1 MKKYLS
7 LIKFSHTIFALPF
20 AVIGFFLAYQES
32 NISYLTF
39 IYVILCMVFARSA
52 AMAFNRYI
60 DRDIDTINPRTSEIR
75 EIPSKKINPSSALK
89 FVILNSILFVITTF
103 FINQLCFLLSPI
115 ALIIILGYSYTK
127 RFTFLCH
134 FVLGIG
140 LSLSPIGAYLAV
152 TESFDILPIYFS
164 IIVLFWVA
172 GFDIIYSLQD
182 EKFDAENNLN
192 SIPVYLGKKN
202 ALLLSRFLHF
212 IPFLV
217 LIFIGIKYNFG
228 IYYLIGATIFS
239 SLLVYQHTLV
249 TADDLKKVNIAF
261 FTTNGIASLVFGL
274 FVVLDILI

>member
-20 AVIGFFLAYQES
+20 AIIGFFLSYPES

-39 IYVILCMVFARSA
+39 IYVMMSMVFARSA

-75 EIPSKKINPSSALK
+75 EIPSKKIKPSSALK
-89 FVILNSILFVITTF
+89 FVILNSILFIMTTF
-103 FINQLCFLLSPI
+103 LINQLCFLLSPI

-152 TESFDILPIYFS
+152 TETFDILPIYFS
-164 IIVLFWVA
+164 MIVLFWVA

-182 EKFDAENNLN
+182 EKFDTENNLN

-212 IPFLV
+212 ICFLI
-217 LIFIGIKYNFG
+217 LIFIGTINNFG
-228 IYYLIGATIFS
+228 EYYFIGGAIFS
-239 SLLVYQHTLV
+239 LLLIYQHTLV
-249 TADDLKKVNIAF
+249 KHDDLKKINIAF
-261 FTTNGIASLVFGL
+261 FTTNGIASIVFGF
-274 FVVLDILI
+274 FVILDILI

>member
-1 MKKYLS
+1 
-7 LIKFSHTIFALPF
+7 
-20 AVIGFFLAYQES
+20 
-32 NISYLTF
+32 
-39 IYVILCMVFARSA
+39 MVFARSA

-75 EIPSKKINPSSALK
+75 EIPSKKIKPSSALK
-89 FVILNSILFVITTF
+89 FVILNSILFIVTTF
-103 FINQLCFLLSPI
+103 LINQLCFLLSPI

-152 TESFDILPIYFS
+152 TETFDILPIYFS
-164 IIVLFWVA
+164 MIVLFWVA

-182 EKFDAENNLN
+182 EKFDNENNLN

-212 IPFLV
+212 ICFLI
-217 LIFIGIKYNFG
+217 LIFIGTRNNFG
-228 IYYLIGATIFS
+228 EYYFIGGAIFS
-239 SLLVYQHTLV
+239 FLLIYQHTLV
-249 TADDLKKVNIAF
+249 KHDDLKKVNIAF
-261 FTTNGIASLVFGL
+261 FTTNGIASIVFGF
-274 FVVLDILI
+274 FVILDILI